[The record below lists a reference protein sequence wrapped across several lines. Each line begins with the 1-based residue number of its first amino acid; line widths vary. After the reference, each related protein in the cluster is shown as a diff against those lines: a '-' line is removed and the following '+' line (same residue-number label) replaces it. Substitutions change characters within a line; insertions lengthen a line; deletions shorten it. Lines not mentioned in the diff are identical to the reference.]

1 MNIFVCVKKEVGVIS
16 AGFMNS
22 PYTIIKSIERVE
34 ETELS
39 PENKTSITELFESAV
54 RYNAVSWE
62 DKIGDYLIRIEC
74 K

>member
-1 MNIFVCVKKEVGVIS
+1 MNIFVCVKKEAGVVT

-22 PYTIIKSIERVE
+22 PYTIIKSIEHVE

-39 PENKTSITELFESAV
+39 PEDKTSITELFESAV
-54 RYNAVSWE
+54 RWNAVSWE
-62 DKIGDYLIRIEC
+62 DEVGDYLIRVEC